1 MSALWQDLSSI
12 NLNQDSLRLT
22 PLTASSLS
30 KDQDQES
37 DPYLRQDHLLLI
49 NWSPLPSPP
58 QIVLMG
64 VIIIQPVVDD
74 SCYQF

>member
-49 NWSPLPSPP
+49 NWSPFTSPP